1 MKGNSIVKNVILV
14 MIITSVMI
22 LVLSFRAMYAATIDL
37 NSSGFESIGS
47 GSNDGNLEQ
56 DPTPAAATPK
66 NNVVENNIIQNN
78 TTEKN
83 NTTNKSSS
91 SANES
96 QLPATGSNTEII
108 FAVGVVALVGIV
120 AVIYKKANIKID

>member
-22 LVLSFRAMYAATIDL
+22 FALSFRAVYAALDL
-37 NSSGFESIGS
+37 NSGGFESIGS
-47 GSNDGNLEQ
+47 GSNDGNIEP
-56 DPTPAAATPK
+56 DPTPAVATPK
-66 NNVVENNIIQNN
+66 NNVVENNIIQ
-78 TTEKN
+78 N

-108 FAVGVVALVGIV
+108 FAVGAAALVGIV
-120 AVIYKKANIKID
+120 AVIYKKANIKIN